1 MQDETP
7 PLGFPSHDAK
17 RSLSRW
23 VWGLGVPF
31 GLVQVAIPVAS
42 VVWMLVVVVAAAFK
56 SPRMEVDGAVSQGEK
71 IWVPRALGSGFSDRP
86 WELAEVSAGEQVVS
100 LPAEL
105 SGLSAPLVIVDG
117 DRIVA
122 FGKAHRAVI
131 EGSHVRVEP
140 WTESIRPAS
149 RPFPYNG
156 KPAVLDRD
164 DQALRVR
171 SWSEDRW
178 SEPLP
183 IGLEMP
189 ESMYPDGMVVVVDGQ
204 ALHVFLQESSG
215 EIHHAEAGSS
225 DKELAR
231 FRRVTTSDDGFA
243 AGLHEGKLHVVR
255 VRQEE
260 ESARVDVLVQAGDGW
275 KSVAQVPASGARDV
289 QWLSG
294 QGRVQ
299 VVSQAGLGGVQLIA
313 FDGTSF
319 GEVRTVGGEMGRVV
333 AWALMPQG
341 ASLLLA
347 VLYGSVVALLM
358 RSRRTREV
366 PEAAVRHA
374 SLGRRGA
381 ARAVDT
387 LLIGLPAV
395 AVLGWLALSG
405 GTGEVQSFL
414 GTGAQVAFVAWA
426 LLLTGVF
433 SALEGHTGKTP
444 GKALLGI
451 RVVGIDLQ
459 PCGFGRSLA
468 RNLLLA
474 VDGFLLYQVGVMMIA
489 LSERQQRF
497 GDVVGK
503 TLVVEGAA
511 GKE

>member
-1 MQDETP
+1 MYEETP

-56 SPRMEVDGAVSQGEK
+56 SPRLEVDGAVSQGER

-86 WELAEVSAGEQVVS
+86 WELAEVSAGAQVVS

-131 EGSHVRVEP
+131 EGSLVRVEP

-149 RPFPYNG
+149 RPFSHNG

-171 SWSEDRW
+171 AWSEDRW

-183 IGLEMP
+183 IGLEVP
-189 ESMYPDGMVVVVDGQ
+189 ESMYPDGMVVVADGQ
-204 ALHVFLQESSG
+204 TLHVFLQESSG

-243 AGLHEGKLHVVR
+243 AGLHGGKLHVVR
-255 VRQEE
+255 VQQEE
-260 ESARVDVLVQAGDGW
+260 DSARIDVLVQAGDGW
-275 KSVAQVPASGARDV
+275 KSIAQVPASGARDV
-289 QWLSG
+289 QWLPWRD
-294 QGRVQ
+294 QAQ
-299 VVSQAGLGGVQLIA
+299 VVTQAGLGGVQLIG
-313 FDGTSF
+313 FDGRSL
-319 GEVRTVGGEMGRVV
+319 GEARTVGGEMGRVV
-333 AWALMPQG
+333 AWALLPQG
-341 ASLLLA
+341 VSLLLA
-347 VLYGSVVALLM
+347 VLYGAAVALLM

-366 PEAAVRHA
+366 PEEAVRHA
-374 SLGRRGA
+374 SLGRRGV
-381 ARAVDT
+381 ARGIDT
-387 LLIGLPAV
+387 FLMALPPM
-395 AVLGWLALSG
+395 AVLGWFAFSR
-405 GTGEVQSFL
+405 GTGDLQSFV
-414 GTGAQVAFVAWA
+414 GTGAQVGFVAWA
-426 LLLTGVF
+426 LLLTLVF

-444 GKALLGI
+444 GKVLLGI
-451 RVVGIDLQ
+451 RVVGTDLR

-489 LSERQQRF
+489 LSARQQRF

-503 TLVVEGAA
+503 TLVIEA
-511 GKE
+511 GRE